1 MGTFLAMKYLFLFLA
16 FALVACGPKAENT
29 GISRAIE
36 LALSGRAAEP
46 EQVDPEA
53 WLNGAEGI
61 LMALPTTGWGGLLKR
76 IGQNGDRVTWAGMDE
91 RSVTTQS
98 GIVVATRG
106 MGFDLYSA
114 DVDGTVAALAGGP
127 TQYQR
132 RFELLEG
139 DDDIAR
145 AELNCTFERVG
156 AESVTLATGQY
167 DAIRYKEVCLNDLIG
182 FENAYWLQEGGKIIQ
197 SQQWISPNLTHLT
210 TQSY

>member
-1 MGTFLAMKYLFLFLA
+1 MKFQYLFLA

-29 GISRAIE
+29 GISRAVE
-36 LALSGRAAEP
+36 LALSGRAAQP
-46 EQVDPEA
+46 EQVDPET
-53 WLNGAEGI
+53 WLNGAEGV
-61 LMALPTTGWGGLLKR
+61 LMAIPTTGWGGLLKR

-106 MGFDLYSA
+106 MGFDLYAA

-127 TQYQR
+127 TEYQR

-156 AESVTLATGQY
+156 VEAVTLATGQY
-167 DAIRYKEVCLNDLIG
+167 TAVRFKEVCLNDLIG
-182 FENAYWLQEGGKIIQ
+182 FENAYWVQEGGKMVQ